1 MELFETG
8 KPPAKDMKSM
18 TDEMEPSAEELVN
31 LDKEFVWHPFTQMT
45 DWLKDDPLIV
55 ASGEGRHLIDING
68 KRYLDGVSS
77 LWVTVHGHRQ
87 PDIDRA
93 IIDQLSRIG
102 HSTFLGLSNV
112 PAVKLA
118 GELVGLCPDGL
129 RKVFYS
135 DNGST
140 AVEVALKMAFQYWAQ
155 RREPDLRKKRFMTFK
170 NAYHGDTIGSVS
182 VGGMDLFHKTYRP
195 LLFDSVKVNSPY
207 CYRCH
212 LKKEYPGCSMACL
225 AEVEETLERHHGEL
239 AALVMEPLVQGAAGM
254 LVFPRGYSRKVSD
267 LAAKYGV
274 LVIADE
280 VASGFGRSGKMFAC
294 QVEGIT
300 PDLMTVAKGITGGY
314 LPLAATVTTREVFD
328 AFCGPYEADRTFF
341 HGHTYTA
348 NPLACAAALANM
360 EVMRRDDTLGQ
371 LQDKIAFLSQQLKQ
385 FRNLRHVG
393 DVRQLGFMVGI
404 ELVKDRETKEE
415 YPRASKTGI
424 RVIKEAR
431 KRGLIIRPLGDVIVL
446 MPPLGTTRSELGE
459 VLDIT
464 YQSIKFVT
472 EAE

>member
-1 MELFETG
+1 MGSGGVKETEL
-8 KPPAKDMKSM
+8 M
-18 TDEMEPSAEELVN
+18 TERDVPSVEDLVK
-31 LDKEFVWHPFTQMT
+31 LDKEFIWHPFTQMT

-55 ASGEGRHLIDING
+55 AAGEGRHLIDIHG

-93 IIDQLSRIG
+93 IIEQLSRIG

-112 PAVKLA
+112 PAIQLA
-118 GELVGLCPDGL
+118 EELVGVCPDGL

-140 AVEVALKMAFQYWAQ
+140 AVEVALKMAFQYWNQ
-155 RREPDLRKKRFMTFK
+155 CQNPKPLKKRFMTFR

-182 VGGMDLFHKTYRP
+182 VGGLDLFHKTYRP
-195 LLFDSVKVNSPY
+195 LLFDSIKVNSPY

-212 LKKEYPGCSMACL
+212 LTKQYPGCGMSCL
-225 AEVEETLERHHGEL
+225 GEVEETLERHHGEI
-239 AALVMEPLVQGAAGM
+239 AALVMEPLVQAAAGM
-254 LVFPRGYSRKVSD
+254 LVFPSGYSRKVSE

-280 VASGFGRSGKMFAC
+280 VASGFGRTGKMFAC
-294 QVEGIT
+294 QNEGIT

-360 EVMRRDDTLGQ
+360 EVMRRDDTLGL
-371 LQDKIAFLSQQLKQ
+371 LQGKITCLSQQLQQ

-404 ELVKDRETKEE
+404 ELVKDRETREE
-415 YPRASKTGI
+415 YPKASRTGM
-424 RVIKEAR
+424 RVVKEAR
-431 KRGLIIRPLGDVIVL
+431 RRGLIIRPLGDVVVL
-446 MPPLGTTRSELGE
+446 MPPLGITMSELGE

-464 YQSIKFVT
+464 YQSIRCVT
-472 EAE
+472 DDE